1 MKKKHKENNK
11 ITKSMGF
18 ERDFLKTNST
28 CSDVVAIIE
37 NKQSPKTPVKIST
50 WSNVGIKNYSP
61 FDPLF

>member
-1 MKKKHKENNK
+1 
-11 ITKSMGF
+11 MGF

-50 WSNVGIKNYSP
+50 
-61 FDPLF
+61 